1 MPTAPPAPEAI
12 SRLLLKPASV
22 LALLIFLAVSVLW
35 TAFFEN
41 KGIEAFRTSDT
52 TDTFYSQVLNLQ
64 AQRSALATQNVPL
77 LARIWQDQKAVWEA
91 LPLTAWYQ
99 AQFDAYLK
107 SVYLVSGDMVN
118 AYKWL
123 VAPLNFIYLVGCY
136 LLFLQVT
143 RRTGLSLVL
152 ALLASLP
159 IFISISGENFGMG
172 PFINFSR
179 RHIYTAFVPLGLFLF
194 YRWSD
199 RTWLL
204 LAVFGYL
211 GLISNLH
218 ASGVL
223 LIEVAVVALIL
234 MRGLSARLLVNL
246 AGCLGVGF
254 AAAFVAMGGLW
265 SKVGVFLSGL
275 LAAVLP
281 VAHAAQAGADRK
293 IPDELVYLFYPPQ
306 AYVKLPP
313 ALLGLMTV
321 ATFVFACLPLLLR
334 RRVSVQRYQDLL
346 FLSSLA
352 IFAFLAFAELKYW
365 LLAAMGIWFYAR
377 HRILGA
383 AFELTSYLVTAVFF
397 VGFGLMLL
405 SQWAYLNISDF
416 PLVYNNLRATR
427 FIGLFIYIW
436 LGVLLASLEL
446 KTLKPLARRLCLFLL
461 LIAVIVD
468 LRSVYRHH
476 FRAHHDA
483 AAVRSLM
490 DVARW
495 AKDNTP
501 ADASF
506 FVASS
511 AFGTIAERRVFLSDK
526 QRRQCSECA
535 ALTKSGTPT
544 AILTNAR
551 AKGMR
556 YALLTPS
563 DAGDYQ
569 AVAVYGNRDYLLVPV
584 N

>member
-1 MPTAPPAPEAI
+1 MPTRAAEPI
-12 SRLLLKPASV
+12 SRLFLRPTSL
-22 LALLIFLAVSVLW
+22 LALLVFLAVSISW
-35 TAFFEN
+35 TVFFEN

-52 TDTFYSQVLNLQ
+52 TDVFYSHVTNLQ
-64 AQRSALATQNVPL
+64 AQRSALAMQEATL
-77 LARIWQDQKAVWEA
+77 LERIWQDQKAVWSG

-107 SVYLVSGDMVN
+107 SVYLVSGDIVN

-136 LLFLQVT
+136 LIFVQVT
-143 RRTGLSLVL
+143 RQVGLSLAL

-179 RHIYTAFVPLGLFLF
+179 RHLYTAFVPLGLFLF

-199 RTWLL
+199 KNWLL
-204 LAVFGYL
+204 LVVFGYL

-223 LIEVAVVALIL
+223 FIEVAVTALIL
-234 MRGLSARLLVNL
+234 WRGFSTKMLAILVC
-246 AGCLGVGF
+246 CLGVGF
-254 AAAFVAMGGLW
+254 AGAFVALGGLW
-265 SKVGVFLSGL
+265 SKIGTFFSGM

-281 VAHAAQAGADRK
+281 FAHAAQGAPVRG
-293 IPDELVYLFYPPQ
+293 IPEELTYLFYPPLMY
-306 AYVKLPP
+306 AKLSP
-313 ALLGLMTV
+313 ALVGLMTA
-321 ATFVFACLPLLLR
+321 ATFVVASLPLLLR
-334 RRVSVQRYQDLL
+334 SKTSPQRYQDLL

-365 LLAAMGIWFYAR
+365 LIAAVVIWFYAR
-377 HRILGA
+377 HRILDS

-405 SQWAYLNISDF
+405 SQWAYLNIADF

-427 FIGLFIYIW
+427 FLGLFIFIW
-436 LGVLLASLEL
+436 LGILLASLEL
-446 KTLKPLARRLCLFLL
+446 KALKPFAKRLCLFLL
-461 LIAVIVD
+461 FVAVIVD
-468 LRSVYRHH
+468 LRGVYRHH

-506 FVASS
+506 FVVSS
-511 AFGTIAERRVFLSDK
+511 AFGTIAERRVFMSDK

-535 ALTKSGTPT
+535 ALTKSGTPSE
-544 AILTNAR
+544 ILANAR
-551 AKGMR
+551 AKGMN
-556 YALLTPS
+556 YVLLTPS
-563 DAGDYQ
+563 DAGDFK
-569 AVAVYGNRDYLLVPV
+569 APAVYGNHEYLLVPV